1 MYIVLFCLI
10 YLQIV
15 SLRSLTKKLTNDQI
29 TADCGTITVNQF
41 LRKHLDLLKTQNK
54 LPVFCISTFALQIAA
69 EEISGNN
76 QLLELQFSAKSLDK
90 KVCYLHSHHAHK
102 IVY

>member
-1 MYIVLFCLI
+1 MFLFLL

-15 SLRSLTKKLTNDQI
+15 SLRSLTKKLMNDQI

-41 LRKHLDLLKTQNK
+41 LHKHLDLLKTQNK
-54 LPVFCISTFALQIAA
+54 LPVFCISAMFTFALQIAA

-76 QLLELQFSAKSLDK
+76 QLLELQFSAKGLDK
-90 KVCYLHSHHAHK
+90 KVCYLHSPRAHK